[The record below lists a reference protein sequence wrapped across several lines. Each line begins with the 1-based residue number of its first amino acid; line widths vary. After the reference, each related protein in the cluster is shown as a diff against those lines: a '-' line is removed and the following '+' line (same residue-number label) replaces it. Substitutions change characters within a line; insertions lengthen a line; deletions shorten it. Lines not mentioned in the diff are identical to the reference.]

1 MRLIVS
7 KAASFLDAR
16 KNRKHINEPI
26 QLEVTG
32 IRKNLER
39 TLGVS
44 LVLDGPS
51 RESTSPVGG
60 QGGKNREMGAAGG
73 PFLGAVCHVLASRD
87 FPSTMCFSDIGDS
100 FMFTPF
106 RR

>member
-1 MRLIVS
+1 M
-7 KAASFLDAR
+7 R

-51 RESTSPVGG
+51 RESTNPGGG
-60 QGGKNREMGAAGG
+60 QGGKTER
-73 PFLGAVCHVLASRD
+73 
-87 FPSTMCFSDIGDS
+87 
-100 FMFTPF
+100 
-106 RR
+106 